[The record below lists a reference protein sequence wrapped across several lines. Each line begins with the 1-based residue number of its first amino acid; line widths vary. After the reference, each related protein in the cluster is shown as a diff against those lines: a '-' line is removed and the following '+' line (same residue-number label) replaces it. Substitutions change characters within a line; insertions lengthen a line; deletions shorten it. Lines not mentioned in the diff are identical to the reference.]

1 MLNRLL
7 YIVITALFFSSC
19 YSVRNYQKNKPFVFK
34 NTIEINGG
42 NFNKDERSSLKQ
54 RMYSQLDDSMK
65 VIVKDVFFIRHVIKD
80 PPPPAY
86 DSAYAGISAGNMKNT
101 LLHLGYYGAKA
112 SFEADTIVV
121 GDQRRVTVHYKVDAG
136 NPTLID
142 TFSYRLKYPELQQL
156 ATSTKKE
163 TVLEKGT
170 PITRDAVLTEITRL
184 VELYRNNGYYK
195 FSSEDIR
202 MRGDTTIAALTSIS
216 DDPFETIRLLAE
228 ANEKRNKPSIKL
240 ALVLNPLADSQRI
253 RKYYINNI
261 VIYPDYSSNDLIN
274 QRPFK
279 ETTDSNLLIRYH
291 RNIIKNKFL
300 SKNIFFKKGDL
311 YKQDDYTKTI
321 YNFSRTGVW
330 QNVDIQV
337 QEAKDSSNLL
347 DMTIRLVPARK
358 YGFEANIEA
367 SYSANS
373 NSNSAVIANYG
384 NLLGF
389 SGNVSLQNRN
399 LAKQAIKMTHALR
412 AGVELNLNAN
422 PGSDQFINSNELSYT
437 NTVSMPKLLFPFKW
451 VDEKKLASDQ
461 TFFSAN
467 VSNTNR
473 IGLFKLFSAGFGM
486 GYEFN
491 FNNNKVLTV
500 KPINLEY
507 SNLYG
512 RTETFDNTIK
522 ENPYLRY
529 SFNTALVLGSSIGYS
544 VSNINPKHINRV
556 NTIKVNLEE
565 SGFLLYFA
573 FPLEKL
579 NLFDNTLKKFIKLDF
594 EDTYTITKKKSATS
608 FRGFVGIGVPLG
620 KSDTTLPFFKQYYGG
635 GPNSMRGWPIRG
647 IGPGSKSLPTVGSF
661 ADRTGDIRLE
671 ANAEYRHDL
680 LTIIPNSLTLKW
692 ALFTDIG
699 NIWNFKNTNPNGALD
714 STQFKF
720 KNLYKQL
727 GVTAGTGLRF
737 DFNYVLLR
745 FDLGFRFKRPDI
757 EKNAGWKAPSIGF
770 DDLFKKLFSRGP
782 NNEYRQWRY
791 ENFNFSIG
799 LSYPF

>member
-7 YIVITALFFSSC
+7 YIISTVLLFSSC
-19 YSVRNYQKNKPFVFK
+19 YTVQNYQKNKPFVFK
-34 NTIEINGG
+34 NNIDINGG
-42 NFNKDERSSLKQ
+42 NFSSDERSSLKQ

-65 VIVKDVFFIRHVIKD
+65 VTVKDIAFVIHSISK
-80 PPPPAY
+80 PPAY
-86 DSAYAGISAGNMKNT
+86 DSAYALISANNMKNT
-101 LLHLGYYGAKA
+101 LLHQGYYKAKA
-112 SFEADTIVV
+112 SFKADTTEVE
-121 GDQRRVTVHYKVDAG
+121 QQKRVTVTYTIDAG

-156 ATSTKKE
+156 ATSTKKQS
-163 TVLEKGT
+163 VLEKGT
-170 PITRDAVLTEITRL
+170 PVTRDAVLTEITRL
-184 VELYRNNGYYK
+184 VELYRNHGYYK
-195 FSSEDIR
+195 FSSEDLR

-216 DDPFETIRLLAE
+216 DDPFETVRLLAE
-228 ANEKRNKPSIKL
+228 ANEKRNKPTIKL
-240 ALVLNPLADSQRI
+240 ALVLNPAADSQRI
-253 RKYYINNI
+253 QKYYINNVI
-261 VIYPDYSSNDLIN
+261 VYPDYSSYEVVN

-279 ETTDSNLLIRYH
+279 ETVDSNLIIRYH
-291 RNIIKNKFL
+291 RDIIKNKFL
-300 SKNIFFKKGDL
+300 LKNIFFKKGDL
-311 YKQDDYTKTI
+311 YKQDDYARTI
-321 YNFSRTGVW
+321 GNFSRTGVW
-330 QNVDIQV
+330 QNVDIQL
-337 QEAKDSSNLL
+337 QEVKDSANLL
-347 DMTIRLVPARK
+347 DMIVRLVPGRK
-358 YGFEANIEA
+358 YGFEANLET
-367 SYSANS
+367 SYSTNS

-389 SGNVSLQNRN
+389 SGNLSLQNRN

-412 AGVELNLNAN
+412 AGIELNLNAN
-422 PGSDQFINSNELSYT
+422 PTSDNFINSNELSYT
-437 NTVSMPKLLFPFKW
+437 NTVSIPKLLFPFKW

-467 VSNTNR
+467 IANTNR

-491 FNNNKVLTV
+491 FNNNKILTV

-522 ENPYLRY
+522 DNPYLRY

-544 VSNINPKHINRV
+544 VTNINPKHVNRV

-565 SGFLLYFA
+565 SGFLFYFA
-573 FPLEKL
+573 FPVDKL
-579 NLFDNTLKKFIKLDF
+579 NLFDNTLKKFVKLDF
-594 EDTYTITKKKSATS
+594 EDTYTITRKKSALS
-608 FRGFVGIGVPLG
+608 LRGFVGIGVPLG

-647 IGPGSKSLPTVGSF
+647 IGPGSKSLPSLNERTF

-680 LTIIPNSLTLKW
+680 FTIIPNSLTLKW

-699 NIWNFKNTNPNGALD
+699 NIWNFKNTNPNGAYD

-757 EKNAGWKAPSIGF
+757 EENAGWKAPSIGF
-770 DDLFKKLFSRGP
+770 NDFFKKLFSRGP
-782 NNEYRQWRY
+782 NDEYRKWRY